1 MPKLLHVISSPRGE
15 RSAST
20 TVANA
25 FIEAYRAQHADTH
38 VDTLDLWQDAI
49 PEFDRHALEAKYAG
63 LAGVALTAD
72 QQHAWQRIRALAK
85 RFHDADVI
93 VLGVPMWNFGIPYK
107 LKHLIDFI
115 SQKDVMFRFDA
126 SGFEGM
132 LKNKRAVLICARG
145 VGYAPDTL
153 TPEAEYDFQKSYL
166 LLWLRFVGVT
176 DTATITVE
184 QTLMDP
190 KAEPR
195 GREQAKALAQSL
207 GRQ

>member
-1 MPKLLHVISSPRGE
+1 MPKLLNVVSSPRGE
-15 RSAST
+15 RSASV

-25 FIEAYRAQHADTH
+25 FIEAYRAHHADTH
-38 VDTLDLWQDAI
+38 VDTLNVWHEAI
-49 PEFDRHALEAKYAG
+49 PEFNGHALEAKYAG
-63 LAGVALTAD
+63 LAGVALTDD
-72 QQHAWQRIRALAK
+72 QQRAWERIRALAK

-93 VLGVPMWNFGIPYK
+93 LLGVPMWNFGIPYK

-132 LKNKRAVLICARG
+132 LKNKRAVVICARG
-145 VGYAPDTL
+145 ISYATGTG

-190 KAEPR
+190 NAEPR

-207 GRQ
+207 ARQ